1 MKIVTN
7 STPLIELS
15 KIKQLDL
22 LRKVYGLILTP
33 EEVYIEVAV
42 DGAGKQ
48 GCLILYLHQPKICQ
62 TNFSKY

>member
-1 MKIVTN
+1 MTRTMKFVTN

-15 KIKQLDL
+15 KINQLNL
-22 LRKVYGLILTP
+22 LRKVYGSILIP

-48 GCLILYLHQPKICQ
+48 GAAEVRAAE
-62 TNFSKY
+62 